1 VTWPVVSVLFTG
13 TVQVAQYPPAASFGP
28 RLLSEYEFVWLLDG
42 SAVWTALSPG
52 RDAGAPPDLHASLQP
67 NMLLLAPNG
76 VIDSYHWDDRVPSR
90 HAWAHFR
97 IEDPGRLGP
106 AADWPLTRNM
116 ASSPILVGIC
126 SYLLDL
132 AASDTS
138 ESQMRTQ
145 ELLGVLLE
153 LFVNGPLDGPSPLGT
168 EHIQT
173 AVAAVR
179 GIWQRDRV
187 RIIEVDELAAA
198 AGVSSGHLFR
208 VFRAEYGCGPSR
220 ALELVRLARAA
231 VALQRSNA
239 SLGEIAGMCG
249 FANPYHFSRRFTAA
263 YGLPPG
269 AFRRRDLA
277 ADPLAPLRTAGLLR
291 VGHALGVV

>member
-1 VTWPVVSVLFTG
+1 VLFTG

-28 RLLSEYEFVWLLDG
+28 RLLREYEFVWLLDG
-42 SAVWTALSPG
+42 SAVWTARSPG
-52 RDAGAPPDLHASLQP
+52 HDARTPPDLQASLQP
-67 NMLLLAPNG
+67 NLLLLAPAG
-76 VIDSYHWDDRVPSR
+76 IVDSYHWDDRVPSR

-97 IEDPGRLGP
+97 VEDHGRLGP
-106 AADWPLTRNM
+106 ATGWPLTRNM
-116 ASSPILVGIC
+116 AGSPILAGIC
-126 SYLLDL
+126 SYLLEL
-132 AASDTS
+132 AASDAS
-138 ESQMRTQ
+138 ESRTRTQ

-153 LFVNGPLDGPSPLGT
+153 LFVNGPLDGPRPIGT
-168 EHIQT
+168 KYIQT

-179 GIWQRDRV
+179 GIWQRDGV
-187 RIIEVDELAAA
+187 RIVEADELAAA

-208 VFRAEYGCGPSR
+208 IFRAEYGCGPSR

-239 SLGEIAGMCG
+239 SLGESAGMCG
-249 FANPYHFSRRFTAA
+249 FANPYHFSRRFSAA

-269 AFRRRDLA
+269 AFRRGDLA
-277 ADPLAPLRTAGLLR
+277 ADPLGPLRAAGLLR